1 MSNGSGTQR
10 RPIPGFG
17 WLPESIQDFEQPL
30 PGAEWLRDQVRP
42 GSVMDPWA
50 EKQARDFLRALVPQN
65 VHDMALEGLVG
76 MIAGPVVG
84 KAGRAVGR
92 KLNPP
97 FDASRRTFGRD
108 TGGGDLLEQVQT
120 RDAMLGDWAEKPLEE
135 GARIPQNWAG
145 AARHGGHHRNTG
157 EIMRQN
163 PEAARVAHSMG
174 RDPTLPVSRMNRR
187 SGLVGKHLDYLKDP
201 WNEGEAWAKG
211 NTATHKFQTQK
222 AEQLSRAIDKSLDSL
237 STKPQHAGMLEEY
250 FNVLNK
256 RIGKEVLEETGE
268 EVIKGSEGQITKDF
282 LESLLRRFG
291 IRN

>member
-50 EKQARDFLRALVPQN
+50 EKQARDFLRALVPQD

-76 MIAGPVVG
+76 MIAGPVIG
-84 KAGRAVGR
+84 KAGRAVSR
-92 KLNPP
+92 KFNPP
-97 FDASRRTFGRD
+97 FDASRRAFGRD

-120 RDAMLGDWAEKPLEE
+120 RDAMLGDWAEESARKTWTNPDLIE
-135 GARIPQNWAG
+135 GILTHSGRPMTPRNVADAERIAG
-145 AARHGGHHRNTG
+145 
-157 EIMRQN
+157 
-163 PEAARVAHSMG
+163 SMG
-174 RDPTLPVSRMNRR
+174 QSYYGGSSRFPRSRWYSTKPSGLSAKHFESWLGSSGGGKPASSTLRR
-187 SGLVGKHLDYLKDP
+187 S
-201 WNEGEAWAKG
+201 
-211 NTATHKFQTQK
+211 
-222 AEQLSRAIDKSLDSL
+222 IDKSFDSL
-237 STKPQHAGMLEEY
+237 STKPEHAGWLEEW

-256 RIGKEVLEETGE
+256 RIGEEVLEETGE
-268 EVIKGSEGQITKDF
+268 KVIKGSEGQITKDF

-291 IRN
+291 VRK